1 VASEVA
7 KDQVSRLREE
17 LDKCNIEFKTLGE
30 VVREVMHGVD
40 EWKGKQ
46 MEKGFRT
53 TKRIALP
60 KSLWL
65 LNLIDYMKKES
76 LIAKGPQQL

>member
-30 VVREVMHGVD
+30 VVREVIHDVD
-40 EWKGKQ
+40 EWKASKPNNVDS
-46 MEKGFRT
+46 FSRT
-53 TKRIALP
+53 L
-60 KSLWL
+60 
-65 LNLIDYMKKES
+65 EVF
-76 LIAKGPQQL
+76 